1 MNRNQYENTRDYK
14 KALKIL
20 KGFVDE
26 ELDGDI
32 DAMRTFCFDNLTK
45 FIGNIGDPDMYLIV
59 QAIYIIL
66 WGDIY
71 DLTFE
76 KMGAWDLKGTYAF
89 RGDTINSFGSLF
101 GKESKENE
109 FGYRAK
115 FFGADKDIIL
125 WNKIKEF
132 SRLYH
137 QIGNFIVIPNRSN
150 MDYPVNIH
158 QIYEHL
164 FNGQELDDNKKRGKL
179 DTIRKNIVGLHTNGL
194 IEMDTEFSENTG
206 KRERYKKED
215 DDVAI
220 WYEQK
225 LDTRYALI
233 LIQKIMEMNNL
244 SLNDKKNLVQAICDC
259 AGSKIMESASYAQN
273 VIKSNPLY
281 DLTEKNGVKDSI
293 LFEGQQRYKAGNREI
308 PDIWI
313 EECDIP
319 KMPSMAKTEMKKIG
333 FAISA

>member
-132 SRLYH
+132 
-137 QIGNFIVIPNRSN
+137 
-150 MDYPVNIH
+150 
-158 QIYEHL
+158 
-164 FNGQELDDNKKRGKL
+164 
-179 DTIRKNIVGLHTNGL
+179 
-194 IEMDTEFSENTG
+194 
-206 KRERYKKED
+206 
-215 DDVAI
+215 
-220 WYEQK
+220 
-225 LDTRYALI
+225 
-233 LIQKIMEMNNL
+233 
-244 SLNDKKNLVQAICDC
+244 
-259 AGSKIMESASYAQN
+259 
-273 VIKSNPLY
+273 
-281 DLTEKNGVKDSI
+281 
-293 LFEGQQRYKAGNREI
+293 
-308 PDIWI
+308 
-313 EECDIP
+313 
-319 KMPSMAKTEMKKIG
+319 
-333 FAISA
+333 